1 MKLGETDA
9 CLVLD
14 ICRVLF
20 TEMGLECWGRWE
32 VRPGGHP
39 REMRRV
45 CNCTQE
51 SEAWG
56 ELLGW
61 RCRPGV
67 LHTLVRVK
75 ARAWGPS
82 PGGLGGGGGGQ
93 EDPKGSGQRRDMMRR
108 TERLMKTN
116 SRQESSVIKTTS
128 DVSR

>member
-1 MKLGETDA
+1 MKLGETDT

-39 REMRRV
+39 REMRGV

-82 PGGLGGGGGGQ
+82 PGGLGRVGGR
-93 EDPKGSGQRRDMMRR
+93 PRRPQRKW
-108 TERLMKTN
+108 TEEGHDEKDREVDENQQQTREQCNKN
-116 SRQESSVIKTTS
+116 HK
-128 DVSR
+128 